1 MNICNI
7 LTGNEDCIIGI
18 LPSEREK
25 TIKKIKKK
33 QKESCRFACK
43 NQPEKCGLLEKK
55 KGK

>member
-18 LPSEREK
+18 LPSEKEK
-25 TIKKIKKK
+25 IINKIKKK
-33 QKESCRFACK
+33 QKESCRFACQ
-43 NQPEKCGLLEKK
+43 NQLEKCGLMKK